1 MLIVI
6 AYVFNFSGIFVIGG
20 ALIDES
26 QDDRFIRKRPSAKAR
41 EIFVL
46 KWLMVGF
53 LLTIMYKSVL
63 RSNMIHIKYEKG
75 IDSVED
81 VLNTT
86 DKKVLY
92 MSSSPARKLLAKDP
106 REKMKELNKR
116 VDTYEPEQKSTKPT
130 PSWVSEG

>member
-1 MLIVI
+1 MALTSKEGRIV
-6 AYVFNFSGIFVIGG
+6 NFSGLLVIGG

-26 QDDRFIRKRPSAKAR
+26 QDERCIRKRPSVKTR

-63 RSNMIHIKYEKG
+63 RSNMIHIKYEEG

-81 VLNTT
+81 VLNKT

-92 MSSSPARKLLAKDP
+92 SSSSPARKLLAKDP
-106 REKMKELNKR
+106 REKMKELNWAYNVLTGK
-116 VDTYEPEQKSTKPT
+116 K
-130 PSWVSEG
+130 